1 METNELNAGIRTAAG
16 KGHARRLRKE
26 GLAPAVFYGPGAT
39 TMMLTV
45 NAAELMKLRKKD
57 ESAFI
62 KLIIADQEGKIEKL
76 SVLKEVQVEPV
87 SRELVHADFYEITMG
102 HKITLDIPVHFTG
115 KSKGVEAGGE
125 LHLLKRE
132 VKISC
137 MPRHRPEFF
146 AADLSEIAIGHSFK
160 VQDISPVEG
169 VTILDH
175 DDVVLATVSAVKEAV
190 TARAEEEGEEASTT
204 APAK

>member
-62 KLIIADQEGKIEKL
+62 KLIIAGQEGKIEKL

>member
-1 METNELNAGIRTAAG
+1 
-16 KGHARRLRKE
+16 
-26 GLAPAVFYGPGAT
+26 
-39 TMMLTV
+39 MMLTV

-62 KLIIADQEGKIEKL
+62 KLIIAGQEGKIEKL

-160 VQDISPVEG
+160 VQDISPGEG

>member
-26 GLAPAVFYGPGAT
+26 GLVPAVFYGPGAAA
-39 TMMLTV
+39 MMLTV
-45 NAAELMKLRKKD
+45 NAAELMKLRKKG
-57 ESAFI
+57 ENTFI
-62 KLIIADQEGKIEKL
+62 KLIVTGQEKKIEKL

-115 KSKGVEAGGE
+115 KAKGVEAGGE

-169 VTILDH
+169 VTILDR
-175 DDVVLATVSAVKEAV
+175 DDAVLATVSAVKEAIPTEAGEV
-190 TARAEEEGEEASTT
+190 EGEAST
-204 APAK
+204 AEPAK